1 MHHEQHDGDILVTTD
16 PARLDL
22 DTIHGFLSG
31 TSYWAPGIPR
41 EVMERSIRHSI
52 CFGAFDGG
60 RQVGFARVISDR
72 ATFAYVC
79 DVFVLDRHRG
89 RGIGKRIMACI
100 TSHPELQNL
109 RLWTLFTRDA
119 HGLYRQHGFR
129 DARHPDRLMER
140 RAERPRAGARHPT
153 KRGQHEHRSDGGHEG
168 GGPAPR
174 GHGGGARILARRTRT
189 ARPTSTSCRAGR

>member
-1 MHHEQHDGDILVTTD
+1 MHHERHDGNIMVTTD

-22 DTIHGFLSG
+22 DAIHAFLAG
-31 TSYWAPGIPR
+31 ASYWATGIPR

-79 DVFVLDRHRG
+79 DVFVLDSHRG
-89 RGIGKRIMACI
+89 RGVGTRIMACI

-119 HGLYRQHGFR
+119 HGLYRQYGFET
-129 DARHPDRLMER
+129 ARYPDRLMER
-140 RAERPRAGARHPT
+140 RQSRPYPAGAAADDM
-153 KRGQHEHRSDGGHEG
+153 KEM
-168 GGPAPR
+168 
-174 GHGGGARILARRTRT
+174 AR
-189 ARPTSTSCRAGR
+189 

>member
-1 MHHEQHDGDILVTTD
+1 MSLTPHERQDGDILVTTD

-22 DTIHGFLSG
+22 AAIHEFLSG
-31 TSYWAPGIPR
+31 SYWAKGIPR
-41 EVMERSIRHSI
+41 EVVERSIHRSI

-72 ATFAYVC
+72 ATFAYVA
-79 DVFVLDRHRG
+79 DVFVVDSHRG
-89 RGIGKRIMACI
+89 RGVGKRIMACI

-129 DARHPDRLMER
+129 EARYPDRLMER
-140 RAERPRAGARHPT
+140 RAERPYAPSTAGNFQERMA
-153 KRGQHEHRSDGGHEG
+153 
-168 GGPAPR
+168 
-174 GHGGGARILARRTRT
+174 
-189 ARPTSTSCRAGR
+189 